1 MVNNIKYTD
10 YNCICQAFSSQYV
23 LLLLLREKLMKVQYE
38 NIEVVQIEM
47 IDTVPEEHKI
57 SIAIAR
63 GK

>member
-1 MVNNIKYTD
+1 
-10 YNCICQAFSSQYV
+10 
-23 LLLLLREKLMKVQYE
+23 MKVQYE